1 MSAGSRLSPPLELGG
16 NTLAKGALESQEG
29 FMDSAIVGGLLFLRR
44 LFAAPALAQ
53 YVICETTPGPGV
65 ATDDEPLNFARQN
78 GSLDRKPTAQTDRGC
93 VKTP

>member
-1 MSAGSRLSPPLELGG
+1 
-16 NTLAKGALESQEG
+16 
-29 FMDSAIVGGLLFLRR
+29 MDSAIVGGLLFLRR

-78 GSLDRKPTAQTDRGC
+78 GSRDRKPTAQTDPLRTFDPTHESNSRLGQSW
-93 VKTP
+93 VDARHSGRLGMRRRIP

>member
-1 MSAGSRLSPPLELGG
+1 M
-16 NTLAKGALESQEG
+16 
-29 FMDSAIVGGLLFLRR
+29 VGGLLFLRR

-78 GSLDRKPTAQTDRGC
+78 GSLDRKPTAQTDPKR
-93 VKTP
+93 T